1 MEKRGVDCRRK
12 TIQTVR
18 IMRGRTR
25 QWAINKVEN
34 TLTKKIW
41 LHLHSPIKIVGGRK
55 FQWDHLMSVGQ
66 CNNIRSRCPHD
77 VKRNDKNMGER
88 VMVLLCRLGLLLLVG
103 EGTSGSIFWVAG
115 WAAPPFWWG
124 GVGGSSNRVHLGEGE
139 RRPTAR
145 REMRRRVLT
154 TEDSNTKLRI
164 IERLNLLVS
173 QPFLYICVGQYTIVM
188 VRLQHKSIT
197 TIFFI

>member
-1 MEKRGVDCRRK
+1 V
-12 TIQTVR
+12 
-18 IMRGRTR
+18 
-25 QWAINKVEN
+25 
-34 TLTKKIW
+34 
-41 LHLHSPIKIVGGRK
+41 
-55 FQWDHLMSVGQ
+55 
-66 CNNIRSRCPHD
+66 
-77 VKRNDKNMGER
+77 
-88 VMVLLCRLGLLLLVG
+88 
-103 EGTSGSIFWVAG
+103 
-115 WAAPPFWWG
+115 G

-139 RRPTAR
+139 RRPAAR